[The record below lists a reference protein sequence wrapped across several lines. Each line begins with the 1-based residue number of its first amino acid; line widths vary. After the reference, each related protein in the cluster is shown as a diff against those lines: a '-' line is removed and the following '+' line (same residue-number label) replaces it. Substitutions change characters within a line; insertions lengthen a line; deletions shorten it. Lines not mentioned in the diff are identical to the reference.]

1 MEIARAIDAERRRI
15 AQILHDRTG
24 ADLAAAAI
32 TLQTID
38 ARLQERNASAAPS
51 DIHALLGE
59 ARDLLANAIAQ
70 MRDLCVELRPAPLD
84 SIGLV
89 SVLTDD
95 LERFGRRSGVKVA
108 FTARLARAGQPES
121 RLPAPYEWLLYRVV
135 QEAMSNCARHA
146 QAQHLALDLA
156 RDSDGGVRLSVHDDG
171 VGFDVAQ
178 LGKSAPGGGTGLA
191 TMRDRVEGAGG
202 RYAVQSGRGTGT
214 RIDIRLPPPLAA

>member
-38 ARLQERNASAAPS
+38 NRLQAQRAGLAQSE
-51 DIHALLGE
+51 IHTLLGE
-59 ARDLLANAIAQ
+59 AQDLLANAIAQ

-89 SVLTDD
+89 PVLTAE
-95 LERFGRRSGVKVA
+95 LERFGRRTGVKVA
-108 FTARLARAGQPES
+108 FVARLARPGQPEN
-121 RLPAPYEWLLYRVV
+121 RLPAAYEWLIYRVA

-146 QAQHLALDLA
+146 QARHLALDLA
-156 RDSDGGVRLSVHDDG
+156 RDSDGGVRLSIHDDG
-171 VGFDVAQ
+171 VGFDVAV
-178 LGKSAPGGGTGLA
+178 LGKNSPGDGTGLA

-214 RIDIRLPPPLAA
+214 RIDIRLPPQRAA